1 MKTKARIL
9 AALSA
14 LTLFQCCTQ
23 LFTVSAAVPSV
34 TAEVFQENVSADE
47 QEAAAVIKEAIMNRT
62 ENFSVVTPKNG
73 FTKEE
78 IGGHLIYLACEET
91 GKGNEG
97 DYLRYSIK
105 SYLCGIRTTESEYM
119 INFTIEY
126 GTTAEE
132 EAALTEKISEIND
145 YLALDTLTD
154 YEKIRTIY
162 KYAVSNIR
170 YSENIKDPYAYTAY
184 SAVFNGH
191 AVCQGITQLL
201 YRLYNDAGI
210 SCRIIAGLSRDLNI
224 EANNGN
230 HVWLIVKLDDKYY
243 LLDPT
248 WDTRLGGQYFR
259 YFMKGT
265 GDFDSSFP
273 STSHIAYNDNGLA
286 FPDYNSQEFIDR
298 YPISLSAYS
307 EPVYSLGDID
317 GDNRVTSLD
326 ASVILAEY
334 ARISSHKFSS
344 FSASQSKYADVNRD
358 NIIDSVDASIVLS
371 YYAAVST
378 NSYNST
384 LASYISTH

>member
-132 EAALTEKISEIND
+132 EAALTEKISEI
-145 YLALDTLTD
+145 
-154 YEKIRTIY
+154 
-162 KYAVSNIR
+162 
-170 YSENIKDPYAYTAY
+170 KDPYHIQVCSRKYQ
-184 SAVFNGH
+184 VFRKH
-191 AVCQGITQLL
+191 
-201 YRLYNDAGI
+201 
-210 SCRIIAGLSRDLNI
+210 
-224 EANNGN
+224 
-230 HVWLIVKLDDKYY
+230 
-243 LLDPT
+243 
-248 WDTRLGGQYFR
+248 
-259 YFMKGT
+259 KG
-265 GDFDSSFP
+265 
-273 STSHIAYNDNGLA
+273 
-286 FPDYNSQEFIDR
+286 
-298 YPISLSAYS
+298 SLCL
-307 EPVYSLGDID
+307 YSLQR
-317 GDNRVTSLD
+317 RVQ
-326 ASVILAEY
+326 
-334 ARISSHKFSS
+334 RPRGMPGHN
-344 FSASQSKYADVNRD
+344 SAP
-358 NIIDSVDASIVLS
+358 IPPL
-371 YYAAVST
+371 
-378 NSYNST
+378 
-384 LASYISTH
+384 